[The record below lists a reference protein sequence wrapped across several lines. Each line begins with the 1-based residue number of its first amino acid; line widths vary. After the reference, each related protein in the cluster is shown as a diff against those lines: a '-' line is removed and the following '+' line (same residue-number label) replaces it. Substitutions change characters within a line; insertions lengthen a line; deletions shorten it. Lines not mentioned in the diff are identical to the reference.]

1 MTVADSTPDAESAP
15 ERSNASALAVER
27 AAEILLLL
35 AQADDGSLSVTEL
48 ARETEA
54 SGSAIHRILT
64 ALRRKQLVDQHPDTQ
79 RYALSW
85 RMLTLFRQM
94 NSRADLRGVVYPYMV
109 RLRDL
114 AAETVTLNVRS
125 GFERVCIEAVEG
137 SHEVRWVAQIGQLAP
152 LHSGVT
158 GELLLAY
165 AGEADLQAYWRRRA
179 QLRKA
184 DPSIPPRANLTSRLK
199 VIAAK
204 GYALAQSTRVR
215 GIDAVS
221 APIVHANRQIA
232 AALTIAGPAERC
244 TLEQL
249 EGWLPELIGA
259 TDEISQ
265 VVNRSLPAVDGRS

>member
-1 MTVADSTPDAESAP
+1 MRTSASAADAESTP
-15 ERSNASALAVER
+15 ERSASALAVER

-35 AQADDGSLSVTEL
+35 AQTDEGSLSVTEL
-48 ARETEA
+48 ARETKA
-54 SGSAIHRILT
+54 SGSAIHRVLT
-64 ALRRKQLVDQHPDTQ
+64 ALRRKQLVDQHPETQ

-94 NSRADLRGVVYPYMV
+94 NSRADLRGIVYPYMI

-114 AAETVTLNVRS
+114 TAETITLNVRS
-125 GFERVCIEAVEG
+125 GFDRVCIEAVEG
-137 SHEVRWVAQIGQLAP
+137 SHEIRWVAQIGQLAP

-165 AGEADLQAYWRRRA
+165 ATTAERRAYWRHLA

-184 DPSIPPRANLTSRLK
+184 DSSIPARVGLEARVQT
-199 VIAAK
+199 IATQ
-204 GYALAQSTRVR
+204 GYALAQSTRVH

-221 APIVHANRQIA
+221 APILGADRRSV

-244 TLEQL
+244 TLERL
-249 EGWLPELIGA
+249 EAWLPDLMSA
-259 TDEISQ
+259 ADEISQ
-265 VVNRSLPAVDGRS
+265 VLNRSVPAI